1 MSLVILSNT
10 SLSENEEGGIDK
22 AYSFTNTLQTPIVIP
37 KNSEV
42 ALQSLKIN
50 KDGTFQVARSNNLF
64 YQYIGKK
71 LTDTFTYDLSPR
83 NVAYTR
89 IYPEGEVNAE
99 EFAKRVQNA
108 QNKGIYHPDFQG
120 LATCSVQ
127 RNSSTSFDGYDLTYE
142 NRASASGVNYRPTT
156 NSSSGNQVDMV
167 KATED
172 STGWEYIVASHKF
185 NKTSVD
191 GGARCFAQLSHAPMS
206 LHKGH
211 FKVAF
216 TTAPVWNI
224 GLSRY
229 CNPEAPYTDSQGNAK
244 TANFT
249 FPDYWDT
256 SGVGFYDFLARKE
269 FNGANGS
276 YELKLYH
283 AVFDTLS
290 NDLSLEEVVYY
301 GYTGATYATPYDLS
315 TNASSFTK
323 IEFFIDGEMVEVY
336 LEADD
341 EGAGTG
347 RTLVCSPELGTP
359 GKTNYFK
366 PVNQVCA
373 YLYGKMEIIGD
384 ATDYLTLT
392 QYDGRNLTGFKYN
405 GIDTSLSYELPL
417 QDRLINFD
425 WYNTLRWLG
434 SNKDYLLKIVDSRK
448 FNVMLDAHIHTFV
461 KSNASGYTLY
471 TTVPVLSESEK
482 YFQSKFANTE
492 QILGFIG
499 ASPLETPSSFN
510 ASSITFVSSSVPKL
524 ISNQSVF
531 LRLNG
536 LTQRSTNGATGN
548 QSHIIY
554 HCPRFDNGGNQTGGL
569 FFEPGEKTYLD
580 LNNAVDIQINNLGV
594 DFVDKKERYVES
606 VVGSSVVVLHIR
618 SKI

>member
-127 RNSSTSFDGYDLTYE
+127 RNSSTSFDGYSLTYE
-142 NRASASGVNYRPTT
+142 NRASASGVNYRPST
-156 NSSSGNQVDMV
+156 NSSSSNQVDLV

-172 STGWEYIVASHKF
+172 STGWEYTVADHKF
-185 NKTSVD
+185 NKTSNS
-191 GGARCFAQLSHAPMS
+191 GGARCFAQLSHAPLS
-206 LHKGH
+206 LHKSH
-211 FKVAF
+211 FRVAF
-216 TTAPVWNI
+216 NAATIWNI

-229 CNPEAPYTDSQGNAK
+229 CNPEAPYTDSQGKPQVAD
-244 TANFT
+244 FT
-249 FPDYWDT
+249 QPPADYFIET
-256 SGVGFYDFLARKE
+256 GVGFYDFVARKE
-269 FNGANGS
+269 ANLGTGNF
-276 YELKLYH
+276 ELKLYH
-283 AVFDTLS
+283 AVWET
-290 NDLSLEEVVYY
+290 NSLELQEVIYY
-301 GYTGATYATPYDLS
+301 GYTGATYATPYNLT
-315 TNASSFTK
+315 TNASAFTN

-336 LEADD
+336 LE
-341 EGAGTG
+341 GNAGKF

-359 GKTNYFK
+359 GKENYFK
-366 PVNQVCA
+366 PVNQSCA
-373 YLYGKMEIIGD
+373 YLYGKWEISGPTD
-384 ATDYLTLT
+384 DYLTLNE
-392 QYDGRNLTGFKYN
+392 YDGRNLTGFKYD
-405 GIDTSLSYELPL
+405 GIDTSLSHEIPL

-425 WYNTLRWLG
+425 WWNVQSWLG
-434 SNKDYLLKIVDSRK
+434 KTYLPKIVDSRK
-448 FNVMLDAHIHTFV
+448 FNIKDDPHIHTFV
-461 KSNASGYTLY
+461 KSNASGYSGY
-471 TTVPVLSESEK
+471 TTVPVLSESDK

-492 QILGFIG
+492 QILGFLG

-548 QSHIIY
+548 QSTIIY

-594 DFVDKKERYVES
+594 DFVDKKEKYVES

-618 SKI
+618 AKI